1 MYFGKRLFSC
11 ALAAGFLLL
20 LILGAAGCKQ
30 AELAQPAAPEAGAQ
44 ARGQVEAQRYL
55 NTHYGLYWF
64 RPAGMIPL
72 QPGEKEH
79 FLFGWQDK
87 AGRLAARL
95 WLLGAA
101 GGDLQA
107 LASQAAKTRQWRLQ
121 GVRAISMQGR
131 PALDASYQAGE
142 RAGRLRLLQG
152 DGLVLLMAAE
162 APAAWAGKHPA
173 RLVAVLERLRLIP
186 PGDVLHVVKRASE
199 TLNMV
204 SLWYTGMA
212 ANWKRIMKYN
222 KLRTQHL
229 SPNQEI
235 LIPRDLVWRLD
246 PMPPWATRLV
256 RRPGR
261 GKAAPKPQGGT
272 PELELLPTGPK

>member
-1 MYFGKRLFSC
+1 MYFGKRFLLC
-11 ALAAGFLLL
+11 ALTALL
-20 LILGAAGCKQ
+20 LILPASGCKQ
-30 AELAQPAAPEAGAQ
+30 AELAQPASPEAALQ

-64 RPAGMIPL
+64 KPAGMNPL
-72 QPGEKEH
+72 QPGESDH

-87 AGRLAARL
+87 SGRVLARL
-95 WLLGAA
+95 WLLPETGA
-101 GGDLQA
+101 DLKA
-107 LASQAAKTRQWRLQ
+107 LAAREAKARKWSLGQA
-121 GVRAISMQGR
+121 RAISMQGR
-131 PALDASYQAGE
+131 PALDATYQAGE
-142 RAGRLRLLQG
+142 RAGRLRLLQS
-152 DGLVLLMAAE
+152 DKWVLFMAAE

-212 ANWKRIMKYN
+212 ANWTRIMKYN
-222 KLRTQHL
+222 HLRDQHL
-229 SPNQEI
+229 SANQEI

-256 RRPGR
+256 RRSSR
-261 GKAAPKPQGGT
+261 GKAPSKPQGGT